1 MGSQGG
7 LHQVM
12 VNPQQQSSPYVQIP
26 QSGAQAYYT
35 QAAPQYMQQ
44 MRQQGGN

>member
-12 VNPQQQSSPYVQIP
+12 VNPQQPSPYVQVP
-26 QSGAQAYYT
+26 QNGAQAYYT
-35 QAAPQYMQQ
+35 QAPQIMQ
-44 MRQQGGN
+44 